1 MNDLVRYENLNSFV
15 GKFIKDIFLS
25 NEIST
30 FTIYTFDLMSLKLN
44 ICEEWRNY
52 EENSKFYH

>member
-1 MNDLVRYENLNSFV
+1 MNDLVRYETLKSFV

-30 FTIYTFDLMSLKLN
+30 FTIYTFDLTSLKIIYKRRMEKL
-44 ICEEWRNY
+44 
-52 EENSKFYH
+52 

>member
-1 MNDLVRYENLNSFV
+1 MNDLVRYETLKSFV

-30 FTIYTFDLMSLKLN
+30 FTIYPFDLTSLKIKYMRRMEKL
-44 ICEEWRNY
+44 
-52 EENSKFYH
+52 